1 VALGAGLG
9 VAVAGVVVG
18 AVAPVL
24 DAGGAVAAC
33 PEVRP
38 ADPTLGTVVAGRDVE
53 DGAGVALGDMA
64 VGCEST
70 IAAADADA
78 APASLVS
85 LSSDD

>member
-9 VAVAGVVVG
+9 VAVAGAVVG
-18 AVAPVL
+18 L
-24 DAGGAVAAC
+24 EAGGAVAAC

-38 ADPTLGTVVAGRDVE
+38 ADPRLGTEVAGREVA

-70 IAAADADA
+70 IAAADADT